1 MILVVHSDV
10 VAIEHRGH
18 DPLRENKKLEQLMT
32 QECIADEPA
41 DGLCTLV
48 VGQLEIVFPAP

>member
-18 DPLRENKKLEQLMT
+18 DPLRESKKLEQLML
-32 QECIADEPA
+32 QMCVADEPA
-41 DGLCTLV
+41 DDLRTLV
-48 VGQLEIVFPAP
+48 IGQLKIVFPAP